1 MIFFTIACSVIV
13 ISLVYITVLKV
24 KATCDPIIYP
34 LSQFNHQFPAEQV
47 QVMLDISK
55 KMQLLLNPKK
65 LSRDLDKHKS
75 IRPYYQILLDVIL

>member
-1 MIFFTIACSVIV
+1 MIFFSIACSVIV

-55 KMQLLLNPKK
+55 KCSSYSIQKK

-75 IRPYYQILLDVIL
+75 IRPYYQILLGVIL